1 MSVYWAHPETGGW
14 KPWSTL
20 MVATSTSVGSVAG
33 ALVVVV
39 GASVVVGESP
49 GDAFVVVGVPLVV
62 VGASA
67 SVVVVVVV
75 GPESVLSPAHATVAR
90 TNAVIKAARRV
101 IDPWQH

>member
-1 MSVYWAHPETGGW
+1 
-14 KPWSTL
+14 

-39 GASVVVGESP
+39 GASVVVGESV
-49 GDAFVVVGVPLVV
+49 GDALVVVGVPLVV

-75 GPESVLSPAHATVAR
+75 VVVSPESVLSPAHATVVR
-90 TNAVIKAARRV
+90 TNAVIKAAR
-101 IDPWQH
+101 